1 VVIELLG
8 ILLEKLMLLLLL
20 RVHLR
25 RQLLS
30 YIRVIGKTYISII
43 HLSIIEIQRRDLIL
57 FIREL
62 FYRIPEI

>member
-1 VVIELLG
+1 MVIQLLR

>member
-1 VVIELLG
+1 MVIELLG